1 MQADMQHSTPV
12 EQVIRRRYSCRTYN
26 LEPIDTGKKEDLEQ
40 FMRQIGC
47 GPFGNNSR
55 FTLVSASPS
64 ERNALRGL
72 GTYGFI
78 HDASG
83 FIIGAVE
90 NKAQHNLEDFGYL
103 MEKVILRATEMGLG
117 TCWLGGTFTKS
128 TFGQK
133 AAVQEGELVPAVA
146 AVGNPASGLR
156 WMERLVRP
164 RAGAER
170 RLPWESLFF
179 QDNFSRTLSKNES
192 GDYCLALEMVRLA
205 PSASNKQPWRVVKS
219 GETWHFYL
227 KRTPGYR
234 ESTLVRLFTVADMQR
249 IDMGIAMCHFE
260 LSLRESGLAGIW
272 GQLQPKPVHDSHGI
286 EYVASW
292 IGSSSI

>member
-1 MQADMQHSTPV
+1 MAAP
-12 EQVIRRRYSCRTYN
+12 
-26 LEPIDTGKKEDLEQ
+26 LL
-40 FMRQIGC
+40 
-47 GPFGNNSR
+47 R
-55 FTLVSASPS
+55 FTLVSATPS
-64 ERNALRGL
+64 DRNALRGL

-78 HDASG
+78 RDASG
-83 FIIGAVE
+83 FVVGAVE
-90 NKAQHNLEDFGYL
+90 SKAQRNLEDFGYL
-103 MEKVILRATEMGLG
+103 MEKVILRATAMGLG

-128 TFGQK
+128 SFGQK

-146 AVGNPASGLR
+146 AVGNPAHGLR
-156 WMERLVRP
+156 WIERMVRHQ
-164 RAGAER
+164 ASSER

-179 QDNFSRTLSKNES
+179 KDSFSRSLSKSEA

-234 ESTLVRLFTVADMQR
+234 ESMLVRLFTVSDLQR

-260 LSLRESGLAGIW
+260 LSLRENGLAGTW
-272 GQLQPKPVHDSHGI
+272 WQLQPKPVYDSHGS

-292 IGSSSI
+292 IGSSPI

>member
-1 MQADMQHSTPV
+1 
-12 EQVIRRRYSCRTYN
+12 
-26 LEPIDTGKKEDLEQ
+26 
-40 FMRQIGC
+40 MRLIGC
-47 GPFGNNSR
+47 GPFGNSCR

-78 HDASG
+78 RDPSG

-90 NKAQHNLEDFGYL
+90 TQAKHNLEDFGYL

-128 TFGQK
+128 SFGQK
-133 AAVQEGELVPAVA
+133 AGVQDGELVPAVA

-156 WMERLVRP
+156 WMERMVRH

-179 QDNFSRTLSKNES
+179 QDSFSRTLSKS
-192 GDYCLALEMVRLA
+192 AAGDYCLALEMVRLA

-234 ESTLVRLFTVADMQR
+234 ENTLVRLFTVADMQR

-260 LSLRESGLAGIW
+260 LSLRESGLAGAW
-272 GQLQPKPVHDSHGI
+272 GQLQPRLVHDSHGI
-286 EYVASW
+286 EYIASW
-292 IGSSSI
+292 IGSSPI